1 MKMIGHAVRAHRSAI
16 EQVAEIY
23 GDQLFTSAELRK
35 QGIPEAFIKRIK
47 YFHGSGVLERLA
59 VDPRSKVAAWRL
71 TDAARSYLERTGG
84 SV

>member
-1 MKMIGHAVRAHRSAI
+1 MKMIGHAVRAHRSVI

-23 GDQLFTSAELRK
+23 GDQPFTSRDLR
-35 QGIPEAFIKRIK
+35 QNGIPEAFVKKIK

-59 VDPRSKVAAWRL
+59 VNATSKVATWRL
-71 TDAARSYLERTGG
+71 TDAARAYLERTGG